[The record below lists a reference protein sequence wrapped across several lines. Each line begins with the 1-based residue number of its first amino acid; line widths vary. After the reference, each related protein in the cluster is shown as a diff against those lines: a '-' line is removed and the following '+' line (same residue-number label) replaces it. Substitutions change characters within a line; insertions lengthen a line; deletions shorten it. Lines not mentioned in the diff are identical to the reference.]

1 METKEL
7 GAFIAQT
14 RKEKQMTQAQLASCL
29 KVTDKAVSR
38 WERGMGF
45 PDIQT
50 LEPLAEAL
58 GVTLTELM
66 KCQRMQQQEV
76 SVQDTDAAI
85 EAGIDIAKYQQKIQ
99 RKKMI
104 QGFGLI
110 AVGVLVIFNTVYLHA
125 SVTFSAIMDG
135 AADGPTAVFYAGKL
149 GDTKPWLW
157 GVIGAV
163 VIAGGIVRIIRARR

>member
-1 METKEL
+1 MEAKEL

-14 RKEKQMTQAQLASCL
+14 RKEKQMTQAQLADCL

-66 KCQRMQQQEV
+66 KCQKMQQQEV
-76 SVQDTDAAI
+76 SVQDTDAVI
-85 EAGIDIAKYQQKIQ
+85 EAGIDIAKYQQKMQ
-99 RKKMI
+99 RKKML

-110 AVGVLVIFNTVYLHA
+110 AAGVVVIFNVVYLHA
-125 SVTFSAIMDG
+125 SVTFSTILSNS
-135 AADGPTAVFYAGKL
+135 ADGPTAVFYAGKF
-149 GDTKPWLW
+149 GDTKPYIW

-163 VIAGGIVRIIRARR
+163 AIAGGIIRIIRARR